1 MTKLKKALLLAL
13 SASLLTSCDFIK
25 NSFTYKDTAEGFA
38 DALIAEDYDKGLSYL
53 ATEHVAFQD
62 INMDSLKIGL
72 RNFRGL
78 LVDNFG
84 KELDYKFMT
93 ANKTFSTIEGQST
106 APNTTL
112 AKIEFANE
120 SEFGVFEIVF
130 DDSTNKILR
139 INILEVKEPIPDMT
153 FFWLVGLLAI
163 CVPIFNIWVIRKIK
177 KSKVKRKWLKYL
189 GVLIFNV
196 PSFTYNAVHGLSFSL
211 LSFQVLFGIGFSY
224 MGYLGSLWT
233 VGVPLGGLYWLWR
246 LKVRSKKEAAE
257 AKAQAEVE
265 AKAEAEPEAEDLN
278 EQEDE

>member
-1 MTKLKKALLLAL
+1 MTKPKKTLLLIL
-13 SASLLTSCDFIK
+13 SVSLLTSCNFIK
-25 NSFTYKDTAEGFA
+25 NAFTYKDTTEEFV

-53 ATEHVAFQD
+53 ATEHVAYQD
-62 INMDSLKIGL
+62 ANRDSLKIGL
-72 RNFRGL
+72 RNFGQL
-78 LVDNFG
+78 IVDNFG

-93 ANKTFSTIEGQST
+93 AHKTFSTIEGQST

-112 AKIEFANE
+112 ARIEFANE
-120 SEFGVFEIVF
+120 TEFGVFEIIF

-139 INILEVKEPIPDMT
+139 IDTLDVKEPIPDMT

-211 LSFQVLFGIGFSY
+211 LSFQVLFGIGFYY

-233 VGVPLGGLYWLWR
+233 VGVPLGGVYWLWR

-257 AKAQAEVE
+257 AKARAEVE
-265 AKAEAEPEAEDLN
+265 AKAEAEPEAEALN
-278 EQEDE
+278 EQENE